1 MTERNAIQVSGNP
14 PPRLASFLRVR
25 FAAVVVVQ
33 TLLLILA
40 LALVQARVLE
50 TQALRDNASA
60 ATRLGEHVDNFLEHQ
75 LRTLSQFASWLRVTP
90 IANDQYT
97 PLLNATLDSLDD
109 AVTIMA
115 INSDGHVLAGA
126 PDLKNADGSSV
137 WDGVNVAD
145 RPYFQRPMQSG
156 GVFVSPLFRG
166 RGYGRELLMAVSVA
180 VPESRHRTRDVA
192 VVEASLPV
200 AVLIA
205 HMKSL
210 GLTGGREYAI
220 LSPGGVVAS
229 SSDGLRWPTFSIM
242 PLSLTKQLEQLP
254 AGRGRWISDHALG
267 EQRWLVNSH
276 LLRDDW
282 RVVVMLPRNAHVQQ
296 MLTGLLWPGAASVSI
311 GLILLLAVQVVARK
325 LGREGDA
332 YAGKIESLTPEAPGD
347 TPLPRHTPRV
357 AFREAG
363 RVYAAVANLVARMRT
378 ALEDQRAA
386 AGQLELLRASLQHQV
401 EAQEGEIQSRTSML
415 LTSSSELRQS
425 QQLLEDAQVTGRIG
439 IWSWV
444 PASTQ
449 LFLSSGAQRLLDTP
463 PMRDHLPLEVV
474 LASVVAED
482 RDRAHKAFEHCRRS
496 NSSLAITF
504 RVCDDRGRNAWLLM
518 RGAHGRASGSSEWI
532 FRGTILDITE
542 RYLAE
547 RRLTRF
553 ADSVEQLWHAAI
565 GSAESGRIREI
576 VEAARCTAE
585 ASLAQVFISDVD
597 REAVFTINQHGN
609 FVPVRRRDEYP
620 AELFAADTGD
630 RDNKVWQHVW
640 RGENVLLARA
650 DSSRHAIGL
659 LLSRLGAETPGTSA
673 MQALVGLAALLIAH
687 AEYAD
692 HRDEPPSDET

>member
-1 MTERNAIQVSGNP
+1 MTERDATQISDNP
-14 PPRLASFLRVR
+14 PPRLASFLSVR
-25 FAAVVVVQ
+25 FAAVVLLQ

-40 LALVQARVLE
+40 LAFVQARVVE
-50 TQALRDNASA
+50 KQALRDNASA
-60 ATRLGEHVDNFLEHQ
+60 ATRLGEHVDNFLAHE
-75 LRTLSQFASWLRVTP
+75 LRTLSQFASWLRAAP
-90 IANDQYT
+90 IADDQYT

-109 AVTIMA
+109 AVTIIA
-115 INSDGHVLAGA
+115 INSDGNVLAGA

-137 WDGVNVAD
+137 WDAVNVAD
-145 RPYFQRPMQSG
+145 RAYFQKPMQSG

-166 RGYGRELLMAVSVA
+166 RGYGRELLLAVSVA
-180 VPESRHRTRDVA
+180 VPESQHRPGDVA
-192 VVEASLPV
+192 VVEASLPL
-200 AVLIA
+200 AVLTT

-210 GLTGGREYAI
+210 ALTDGREYAV

-229 SSDGLRWPTFSIM
+229 SSDGLQWPAFSIM

-254 AGRGRWISDHALG
+254 AGRGSWISDHALG
-267 EQRWLVNSH
+267 EQRWLVNSYP
-276 LLRDDW
+276 LRDDW

-296 MLTGLLWPGAASVSI
+296 MLTGLLWPGAASMSI
-311 GLILLLAVQVVARK
+311 GLILLLAVQIVARK

-332 YAGKIESLTPEAPGD
+332 YAGKIESLTPEALGD
-347 TPLPRHTPRV
+347 TPLPRRAPRV

-363 RVYAAVANLVARMRT
+363 RVYAAVTNLVARMRST
-378 ALEDQRAA
+378 LEDQRAA
-386 AGQLELLRASLQHQV
+386 ARQLELLRASLQHQV

-444 PASTQ
+444 PASAQ

-463 PMRDHLPLEVV
+463 PMRDHLPLDAV

-482 RDRAHKAFEHCRRS
+482 RDRAHNAFEHCRLS

-565 GSAESGRIREI
+565 GSTESGRIQEI
-576 VEAARCTAE
+576 VEAARCAAE
-585 ASLAQVFISDVD
+585 ASLAQVFISGVD
-597 REAVFTINQHGN
+597 REAVFTLDQHGN

-630 RDNKVWQHVW
+630 RGDKVWQHVW

-650 DSSRHAIGL
+650 DGSRLAIGL
-659 LLSRLGAETPGTSA
+659 LLSRLGAEAPGTSA
-673 MQALVGLAALLIAH
+673 MQALVGLAALLIAN

-692 HRDEPPSDET
+692 HRDEPLSDET